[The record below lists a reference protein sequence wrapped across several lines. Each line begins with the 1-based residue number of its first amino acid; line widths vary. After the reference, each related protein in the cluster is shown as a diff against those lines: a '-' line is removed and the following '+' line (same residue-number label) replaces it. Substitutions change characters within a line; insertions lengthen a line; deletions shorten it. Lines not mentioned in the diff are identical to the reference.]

1 MTPKELADNESKK
14 LFEDKDVLFIKVL
27 GYDAMDYY
35 ASETLT
41 YNFNSFSRRGTI
53 YLIIDKK
60 GNDSYL
66 LIEVNRGSNELYDF
80 KGNNVNFGNIINKH
94 KQIESLLVDFI
105 TPKTPYEMLL
115 LIKSGKKVDRWDL
128 KDVDECMVGIKFNE
142 KSLGKSMIQ
151 LQFSEDEYIDLFEF
165 EEGDWDSRI
174 LGTLFGRSYYGGN
187 IDVFSSDMSWDEW
200 KEGYMLSSFNN
211 DNLKEIEDILSF
223 LSPEIKKLKDK
234 DQDKYYK
241 NVVEFLDS
249 NFRWFGENVDSEYY
263 TLRNDAAGESIKSEA
278 IKDLADV
285 FQNYGVFRNKGVFTY
300 YVSVV
305 NILISLYKKIKNKEA
320 SILELFKE
328 LAKELKL
335 KVGSYYEIAMEDWS
349 FDGESFNKYVKEQID
364 RLKEEIEDNPEKFER
379 FKEYGEVI
387 SKLNEMGY
395 EVGKQYKLP
404 ADSSISFKIQE
415 VRKDDSR
422 IVLINWKDYKGTL
435 RSYTFEEF
443 VNYLNSPEIF
453 ENLIRKLK
461 KIL

>member
-200 KEGYMLSSFNN
+200 KEGYMLGSFNN

-241 NVVEFLDS
+241 LIFL
-249 NFRWFGENVDSEYY
+249 
-263 TLRNDAAGESIKSEA
+263 A
-278 IKDLADV
+278 IK
-285 FQNYGVFRNKGVFTY
+285 
-300 YVSVV
+300 
-305 NILISLYKKIKNKEA
+305 
-320 SILELFKE
+320 ELLLFF
-328 LAKELKL
+328 L
-335 KVGSYYEIAMEDWS
+335 
-349 FDGESFNKYVKEQID
+349 
-364 RLKEEIEDNPEKFER
+364 
-379 FKEYGEVI
+379 
-387 SKLNEMGY
+387 
-395 EVGKQYKLP
+395 
-404 ADSSISFKIQE
+404 
-415 VRKDDSR
+415 
-422 IVLINWKDYKGTL
+422 
-435 RSYTFEEF
+435 
-443 VNYLNSPEIF
+443 
-453 ENLIRKLK
+453 
-461 KIL
+461 